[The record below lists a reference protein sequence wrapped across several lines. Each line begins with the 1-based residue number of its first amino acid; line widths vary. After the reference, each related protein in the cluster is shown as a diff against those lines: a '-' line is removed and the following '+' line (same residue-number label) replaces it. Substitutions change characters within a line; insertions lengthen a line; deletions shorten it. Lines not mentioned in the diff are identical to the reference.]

1 MATPASNSTWTV
13 TWTGNNIWGRVFPHK
28 VTTDSQDTAHVLF
41 NLLNNARKARV
52 QVLDPAGQPWDPSMR
67 PPAPDADA

>member
-1 MATPASNSTWTV
+1 MATLDNDATWTV
-13 TWTGNNIWGRVFPHK
+13 TWTSNNIWGRVFRHT
-28 VTTDSQDTAHVLF
+28 VTTVSQDTAHVLF

-52 QVLDPAGQPWDPSMR
+52 RVLDPAGQRWDPSMR

>member
-1 MATPASNSTWTV
+1 MTTTDNNPTWTV
-13 TWTGNNIWGRVFPHK
+13 SWTSSNIWGRVFRHT
-28 VTTDSQDTAHVLF
+28 VTTDSQDTAHVLY

-52 QVLDPAGQPWDPSMR
+52 SVLNPSGQPWDPSML